1 MFRLP
6 KEIWQYMEPLVPK
19 KIGVT
24 PKGGRPPLTPKKVA
38 DGIFYV
44 LRTGCQ
50 WKAVPQEFGSGSSLH
65 RYFQEWEAAGVFAKL
80 WEKGLVEYDKKKKIK
95 WKWQSIDTSCVKSP
109 LGGKKNRAESNGSWE
124 AGYEAFHNHRCRRS
138 SFVIGT
144 GIGKQA

>member
-24 PKGGRPPLTPKKVA
+24 PKGTASLNTKKSCGWA
-38 DGIFYV
+38 YV

-95 WKWQSIDTSCVKSP
+95 WKWQSIDTCVKSP
-109 LGGKKNRAESNGSWE
+109 LSNGSWE

>member
-50 WKAVPQEFGSGSSLH
+50 WKAVPQEFGSGSSLPQI
-65 RYFQEWEAAGVFAKL
+65 FSGV
-80 WEKGLVEYDKKKKIK
+80 
-95 WKWQSIDTSCVKSP
+95 
-109 LGGKKNRAESNGSWE
+109 GGG
-124 AGYEAFHNHRCRRS
+124 RS
-138 SFVIGT
+138 FCQVVGKRFG
-144 GIGKQA
+144 GI